1 MSDVSSTAGRGERAP
16 WPASDEVRSEP
27 RVEEPA
33 APAAVP
39 PRTLGA
45 QLVAALASMRLA
57 VVLLVILA
65 LLTWLGT
72 LAQVDRGLWDV
83 QREYF
88 ESWFVIARL
97 PLSFWG
103 HAITNGA
110 GETFALKIPLPGAYP
125 VMALL
130 FVNLMVGGFVRL
142 RWRWRNAGVLIT
154 HVGIAFLLVAGFV
167 KLEFSYSGHL
177 ALYEAPTGGGD
188 GSDRLYES
196 SAFVSFHDYEL
207 ALLRDL
213 GDTVEERTVPESV
226 LVGARDGVVALSAEG
241 LPFTVSVHHW
251 LDNCRPSGK
260 GPMVQALTPVVDGV
274 FLREQAIAK
283 EREANIAGCY
293 VTVTT
298 RTGERL
304 ESPLLGADMRPFS
317 RTRLPFTFSVEGQRY
332 ALDLRRVVYDL
343 PFEVRLD
350 RFSKLDHPGTMMARD
365 FRSFV
370 TVREERGERQQ
381 QIYMNNPLRKDGF
394 VLYQTNW
401 GPQQGGGPPFYSVF
415 EVSSNPSDMWPAI
428 ACGVIAL
435 GLLWHFLAKLWR
447 FLNSVSREGLMS

>member
-1 MSDVSSTAGRGERAP
+1 VTGVAADPVPTGDVTKDVNKAGA
-16 WPASDEVRSEP
+16 A
-27 RVEEPA
+27 A
-33 APAAVP
+33 APRP
-39 PRTLGA
+39 LGQ
-45 QLVAALASMRLA
+45 QLIAALASMRLA
-57 VVLLVILA
+57 VVLLVILG

-88 ESWFVIARL
+88 ESWFVIAKL
-97 PLSFWG
+97 PLSIWG
-103 HAITNGA
+103 NAITNGA

-130 FVNLMVGGFVRL
+130 FVNLVVGGFVRL
-142 RWRWRNAGVLIT
+142 KWRWRNAGVLIT
-154 HVGIAFLLVAGFV
+154 HCGIALLLVAGFV

-177 ALYEAPTGGGD
+177 ALYEAPSGGSD
-188 GSDRLYES
+188 SSDRLFS
-196 SAFVSFHDYEL
+196 SSTFVSFHDYEL

-213 GDTVEERTVPESV
+213 GSTVEERVVPEAA
-226 LVGARDGVVALSAEG
+226 LAGARDGAVTLTAEG
-241 LPFTVSVHHW
+241 LPFTVTVHHW

-260 GPMVQALTPVVDGV
+260 GPMVQALTPVIDGV
-274 FLREQAIAK
+274 FLREQAVAK

-293 VTVTT
+293 VTVST
-298 RTGERL
+298 RTGDRF

-317 RTRLPFTFSVEGQRY
+317 KQRQPFTFEVEGQRY
-332 ALDLRRVVYDL
+332 GLDLRRVVFDL
-343 PFEVRLD
+343 PFDVRLD
-350 RFSKLDHPGTMMARD
+350 KFQKLDHPGTMTPRD

-370 TVREERGERQQ
+370 TVREARGERQQ

-415 EVSSNPSDMWPAI
+415 EVSNNPSDMWPAI

-435 GLLWHFLAKLWR
+435 GLVWHFGSKLRR
-447 FLNSVSREGLMS
+447 FLDSSSREGLLQ